1 MLGDV
6 PNTAARLSS
15 AAGPGEIVIS
25 DDTFANA
32 GLDGDLEHR
41 TLELKGK
48 SEPLG
53 VRILTDYS

>member
-1 MLGDV
+1 V

-25 DDTFANA
+25 DDTFAQA
-32 GLDGDLEHR
+32 GLDGDLEQR

-53 VRILTDYS
+53 VRVLTDYS